1 MGHGHAR
8 QSNAFSRILVKGSV
22 KNREE
27 AESVAS
33 VINTVTIGG
42 AAAPVFDLVTTA
54 RFWPQWHPASQA
66 VGGVTQ
72 RPFQLGDL
80 VHERGQIARIDFQ
93 VTWKVVE
100 HVRPTRIVLQCDT
113 PPARITY
120 DFRARD
126 AGTEFRRELE
136 YDPPTFRATG
146 PEEGKMADLMHA
158 QSEEALG
165 RLKALVE
172 KILREEAG

>member
-1 MGHGHAR
+1 
-8 QSNAFSRILVKGSV
+8 
-22 KNREE
+22 
-27 AESVAS
+27 VAS
-33 VINTVTIGG
+33 VVNTVTING

-66 VGGVTQ
+66 VEGVTQ
-72 RPFQLGDL
+72 RSFQLGDF
-80 VHERGQIARIDFQ
+80 VRERGQIAGIDFL

-100 HVRPTRIVLQCDT
+100 HVRPNRIVLQCDR

-120 DFRARD
+120 AFREQGAD
-126 AGTEFRRELE
+126 TEFRRELE
-136 YDPPTFRATG
+136 YDPSTFRAG
-146 PEEGKMADLMHA
+146 IPDAEQMAELMHA

-172 KILREEAG
+172 KILKEEAG